1 MRNEYLFLSDE
12 NRAAVEKYK
21 PDSITVEI
29 SDNKKSPLWIV
40 RYSLERK
47 NEDSAKKL
55 SEVHT
60 ALMQYSPLVLSCESS
75 EYYNR
80 ILFPLVNEL
89 ECKLRKLLY
98 LAASISDN
106 EEAKENIKQLE
117 KKDFGEIFELLFIDP
132 NFVTGMKIRINAE
145 SKSVFNGKSKYS
157 KGEIQDYMDSLDEH
171 VLWDTML
178 GKEDVPTLRSRFRDV
193 QTYRNDIMHAHHIGK
208 DLFGKARYLFS
219 KINKE
224 LDSAIIKL
232 IGTPNGKPSAPKS
245 DVNKAIANAM
255 VAMDLST
262 VSNAFKAA
270 SLTPAVLEVSSQ
282 MSKVFEGLQ
291 PIGAGTALSDAI
303 KEAQFPT
310 VQLGAIEELKK
321 LASNIS
327 SPAVIEAA
335 KGMSAIAN
343 NSALASSIDSLR
355 SIIEKSAVTDAMRDV
370 AAFHNTPAMESIR
383 TQIRQLS
390 EAMLPYQQMA
400 DILRPYS
407 ALQDAIR
414 SATEDIPPLSE
425 ANDEDEDGANRS
437 ENNDGN
443 NEVEDPIE

>member
-12 NRAAVEKYK
+12 HRAVVEKYK
-21 PDSITVEI
+21 PNGITVEI
-29 SDNKKSPLWIV
+29 SSIKKSPLWIA
-40 RYSLERK
+40 RYSLESK

-60 ALMQYSPLVLSCESS
+60 TLMRYSPLVLSCESS

-106 EEAKENIKQLE
+106 EKAKENIKQLE

-132 NFVTGMKIRINAE
+132 NFISSMKMRINAE
-145 SKSVFNGKSKYS
+145 AKSVFNGKSKYS
-157 KGEIQDYMDSLDEH
+157 KGEVQDYLDSLDEH

-193 QTYRNDIMHAHHIGK
+193 QTYRNDVVHAHHIGK
-208 DLFGKARYLFS
+208 DLFGKARYLFN

-224 LDSAIIKL
+224 LDSAIVKL
-232 IGTPNGKPSAPKS
+232 IGKPSAPKP
-245 DVNKAIANAM
+245 DVNKAITNAM
-255 VAMDLST
+255 VAMDLSAF
-262 VSNAFKAA
+262 SNALKAA

-282 MSKVFEGLQ
+282 ISKAFDELQ
-291 PIGAGTALSDAI
+291 PLGVSTALSEAI
-303 KEAQFPT
+303 KESQFPM
-310 VQLGAIEELKK
+310 VQLGAIEELKR
-321 LASNIS
+321 LALNIS
-327 SPAVIEAA
+327 SPAVSEAA
-335 KGMSAIAN
+335 KGISAIAN

-355 SIIEKSAVTDAMRDV
+355 SIIEKSAITDAVRDV
-370 AAFHNTPAMESIR
+370 AVFHNTPAMESIR
-383 TQIRQLS
+383 AQIRQLS

-414 SATEDIPPLSE
+414 SATEDIPPLLE
-425 ANDEDEDGANRS
+425 ANDGGEDDANRS
-437 ENNDGN
+437 NNNDGN
-443 NEVEDPIE
+443 NEAENPTE